1 MKYTTLLT
9 ALALIGASQLWASGA
24 EKPDADQIL
33 RQMSDKLAA
42 ARTFSFEATRKIDA
56 ALIPGLNVPSK
67 ANVSAIVQR
76 PNKIAARSESDE
88 AGVRRFIADGH
99 TLYLLDEK
107 KNLYAAEPM
116 HTSLDGLVEVLDE
129 KYGFVPPLAEFALS
143 DPYKDFRRQAQTIT
157 YLGEENVVAA
167 FLGLGGVECHHLGL
181 KGKDADAELWIGVS
195 DQLPHQLVATF
206 HRKGNPQ
213 MRIEFSSWNLNATAT
228 ANDFTFTP
236 PKGAMKIEMW
246 TNAKMDALL
255 QH

>member
-1 MKYTTLLT
+1 MKHTTFLT
-9 ALALIGASQLWASGA
+9 ALMLVSVSQLWASGA
-24 EKPDADQIL
+24 EQPSANQIL
-33 RQMSDKLAA
+33 HQMSDKLAA
-42 ARTFSFEATRKIDA
+42 AQTFSFEATRKIDA
-56 ALIPGLNVPSK
+56 SLIPGLNMPSE
-67 ANVSAIVQR
+67 ADVTATVQR

-88 AGVRRFIADGH
+88 AGVRRFVANGH

-107 KNLYAAEPM
+107 KNLYAEVPM
-116 HTSLDGLVEVLDE
+116 HTSIDGLVAVLDE

-157 YLGEENVVAA
+157 YLGEDNVTGG
-167 FLGLGGVECHHLGL
+167 FLGLGGVECYHLGL
-181 KGKDADAELWIGVS
+181 KGEDADAELWIGVS
-195 DQLPHQLVATF
+195 DLLPHKLVATF

-213 MRIEFSSWNLNATAT
+213 LSVEFSSWNLNATAT
-228 ANDFTFTP
+228 ADDFTFTP